1 MSTPVRSLAPLLL
14 LHAACLVPA
23 AAEPVQPLEGIN
35 AEAGQTYMLGEG
47 LQWAFTLNA
56 ANFTIAPVRVGDYL
70 TDCGRTEKI
79 LRIEF
84 TIQNASSTTEQH
96 LDHTAFT
103 FTAIDAN
110 DVRRDDNDH
119 WGLSDTREPLNLV
132 LTPAQT
138 IQGYATIITNAAGQV
153 PKLLVQPTT
162 GLALSYDLRELVQG
176 FRAPFADPADATSAS
191 VLPVKDVDEFDRPV
205 PLRSF
210 ALNLHGFE
218 TSTEQFDRFEPN
230 AGHHFLIARASITN
244 VSPLPNPL
252 AMTAFEAQ
260 VVAGEQKFPVLG
272 QLYRPGDPTPVV
284 FNMPANDTEEFLF
297 IFEVPIE
304 LADARVQFSE
314 KPDGHVFTWAVP

>member
-1 MSTPVRSLAPLLL
+1 MLTPPRALVPLLFL
-14 LHAACLVPA
+14 LATLILPA
-23 AAEPVQPLEGIN
+23 AAEPAQPLEGVN
-35 AEAGQTYMLGEG
+35 AVAGQPYVLGDDR
-47 LQWAFTLNA
+47 QWTFTLNA
-56 ANFTIAPVRVGDYL
+56 ANFTIAPVRVGDFL

-84 TIQNASSTTEQH
+84 TIQNASLTTEQH

-110 DVRRDDNDH
+110 DVRHDDNDH
-119 WGLSDTREPLNLV
+119 WGLSETREPLNL
-132 LTPAQT
+132 LLAPAQK

-153 PKLLVQPTT
+153 PKLLVQPPT
-162 GLALSYDLRELVQG
+162 GLVLTYDLRELVQG

-218 TSTEQFDRFEPN
+218 TSTEKFDRFEPN

-244 VSPLPNPL
+244 ISPLPNPL
-252 AMTAFEAQ
+252 AMIEFEAQ
-260 VVAGEQKFPVLG
+260 VVAGDQKFPALG

-297 IFEVPIE
+297 FFEVPTE
-304 LADARVQFSE
+304 LANARVQFSQ
-314 KPDGHVFTWAVP
+314 KTDGHVFTWAVP